1 MSWFIWKICRGRFF
15 FAEHNLDPPAH
26 LQHNDIAG
34 WPDPL
39 FMEVRKKFI
48 STAVADFLY
57 CTTIHYL
64 FAILLYYVCQ
74 TCRNLRK
81 QTLLLHLISWRE
93 NWIRVLAI
101 GGTFLTVAKNT
112 QTNLFLLTS
121 KPWIFSISAS
131 YSSWWS
137 LLVRARKLFSSWLD
151 FEASCSKYWAIV
163 LECFQADI
171 VSLLLASLIV

>member
-1 MSWFIWKICRGRFF
+1 MIALCHDLFEKSVVADFFLLNKI
-15 FAEHNLDPPAH
+15 LTPPAH

-101 GGTFLTVAKNT
+101 GGTFLTVQWQKT
-112 QTNLFLLTS
+112 HTNEPFFCWLQS
-121 KPWIFSISAS
+121 HE
-131 YSSWWS
+131 S
-137 LLVRARKLFSSWLD
+137 LAFQL
-151 FEASCSKYWAIV
+151 AIA
-163 LECFQADI
+163 ADDHF
-171 VSLLLASLIV
+171 